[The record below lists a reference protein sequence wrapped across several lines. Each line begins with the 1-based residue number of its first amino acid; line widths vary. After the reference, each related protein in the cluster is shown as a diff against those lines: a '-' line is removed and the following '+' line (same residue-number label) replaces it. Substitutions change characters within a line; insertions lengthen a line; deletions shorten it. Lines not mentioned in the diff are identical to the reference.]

1 MAGLSVKDKEALS
14 YLYEL
19 PEFSSF
25 KKWCRTKRLRVA
37 ELLMQQDMSAPG
49 SQQKVAML
57 QGQAYAFEVLLLEL
71 QKIHKK
77 QVEKATHE
85 EQR

>member
-1 MAGLSVKDKEALS
+1 MAGLTGKDKEALS

-19 PEFSSF
+19 PEFKSF
-25 KKWCRTKRLRVA
+25 KKWCGMKKAKAA
-37 ELLMQQDMSAPG
+37 ELLLKLDMSAVG
-49 SQQKVAML
+49 SEKTVTML
-57 QGQAYAFEVLLLEL
+57 QGQAYAFDAILLEL